1 MTMTMRAEAV
11 LDRSPLDIELP
22 PAVSATKVTR
32 RYGRHDSAVDALAGV
47 SIDVP
52 VGQFTAVMG
61 PSGSGKSTLMHILA
75 GLDQPTEGS
84 VSIGGREITGLNDKQ
99 LTLLRRSEIGFV
111 FQLFNLLPMLTAE
124 ENVVLPLSIAGV
136 KRDRA
141 WVEELLETVG
151 IADRRTHR
159 PSELSGGQQQRV
171 SIARALVTEPTVLFA
186 DEPTGNLDS
195 NTSRDVLE
203 LLRNSVDDL
212 GQTIVMVT
220 HDPQAAAQ
228 ADRILFLADGL
239 IVKEIPASTAA
250 EVLEAMQEVSGR

>member
-111 FQLFNLLPMLTAE
+111 FQHFNLLPMLTAE

-220 HDPQAAAQ
+220 HDPQAAAR